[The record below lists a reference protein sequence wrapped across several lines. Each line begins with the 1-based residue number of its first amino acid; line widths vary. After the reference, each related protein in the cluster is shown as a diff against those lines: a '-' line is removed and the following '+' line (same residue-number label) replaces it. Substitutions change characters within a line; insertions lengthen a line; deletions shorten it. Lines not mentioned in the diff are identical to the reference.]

1 VNANKHMRELLE
13 QGAELT
19 EIYVPSPFQ
28 MLVGGG
34 FVEAHGCVFLRRL
47 FHHGPLTG
55 LAQHDLTGKE
65 CFVNSFHLED
75 YLEKGMSREAPALAV
90 TAVKCVDWLAERLR
104 RFSAD
109 PFQIIFSVDG
119 RHSVMRFHKVRDGES
134 WLDDDLEGYQEA
146 VAVYGVT

>member
-1 VNANKHMRELLE
+1 MNANKHMRELLE
-13 QGAELT
+13 RGAALT

-28 MLVGGG
+28 ILVGGG
-34 FVEAHGCVFLRRL
+34 FTEIQGCVFLRSL
-47 FHHGPLTG
+47 FPYDTLMA
-55 LAQHDLTGKE
+55 LPRNDLTGNE
-65 CFVNSFHLED
+65 SSVNSFHLED

-109 PFQIIFSVDG
+109 PFRIIFSVGG
-119 RHSVMRFHKVRDGES
+119 RNCVMRFHKVREGES

-146 VAVYGVT
+146 VAVYDVT